1 MDGPAFQRQD
11 CKLFRALR
19 TTHRLPAPSPTATE
33 GDGLCIMGWST
44 RSADCG
50 TGRL

>member
-19 TTHRLPAPSPTATE
+19 TTNRLPAPSPTAQQKGAACVLWVDQLDPPTVE
-33 GDGLCIMGWST
+33 Q
-44 RSADCG
+44 AV
-50 TGRL
+50 